1 MMLTAPAPAM
11 DMPCHGGG
19 GGGGTMKMVADGA
32 GEAVMVMGGMPT
44 WLFALAV
51 AAILVVSFVLVERV
65 GAPAASRR
73 GFRLDLIASPRLYAL
88 VRSRWFQVIPQL
100 VSLGLFGVIVWAGL
114 FGARIGNLAP
124 IAVWTIWWAGLV
136 FVVALAG
143 PLFCFA
149 CPWDALANLVSR
161 LRLAARVEPISL
173 GLKVPKRLRN
183 MWPAIGLFVLL
194 TWAELGLGI
203 TTDPRATAYMGIGM
217 AVLAVAGVL
226 LFRKKAFCHYM
237 CPVGRISGMYANFAP
252 VEVRSKDPTVC
263 ATCRTQE
270 CLRGSDRGYPCPTGL
285 SLRVVNDATNCTLC
299 TECVKSCEKQN
310 VAFNLR
316 PFGRD
321 LWGKVK
327 VRPDEAWMCVVL
339 LSLTLFH
346 GFSMTTAWED
356 FTPGQPSLMKWLTA
370 SWGMPKVA
378 AFTVGMAAIGA
389 VPVGLYWASCAL
401 AVRMT
406 PGAGVGTRELFR
418 AYALS
423 LLPIALFYHL
433 AHNVMHLLME
443 GGAIVPAVSDPLG
456 RGDDLFGTA
465 GVHLGHLVSDTTVW
479 HIQIMLIL
487 VGHLFGILVAHR
499 ISRRLFARERDATR
513 SLVPM
518 LAVMILISVAGLSLM
533 VLDMNMRV
541 GRM

>member
-1 MMLTAPAPAM
+1 MPAGRDRA
-11 DMPCHGGG
+11 
-19 GGGGTMKMVADGA
+19 
-32 GEAVMVMGGMPT
+32 
-44 WLFALAV
+44 
-51 AAILVVSFVLVERV
+51 
-65 GAPAASRR
+65 
-73 GFRLDLIASPRLYAL
+73 RLDLIAHPRVYAI
-88 VRSRWFQVIPQL
+88 VRSRWFQVVPQL
-100 VSLGLFGVIVWAGL
+100 VSLALFAIIVWAGL

-136 FVVALAG
+136 FVVAVAG

-173 GLKVPKRLRN
+173 GLTVPKRLRN
-183 MWPAIGLFVLL
+183 MWPAMALFVGL

-252 VEVRSKDPTVC
+252 VEVRAKDPAVC
-263 ATCRTQE
+263 ATCRTQD

-285 SLRVVNDATNCTLC
+285 SLRVLNEATNCTLC
-299 TECVKSCEKQN
+299 SECVKSCEKGN

-321 LWGKVK
+321 LWAKVK
-327 VRPDEAWMCVVL
+327 IRRDEAWMCVVL

-356 FTPGQPSLMKWLTA
+356 FTPGAPSLMKWLTA
-370 SWGMPKVA
+370 GLGLPKVA
-378 AFTVGMAAIGA
+378 AFTAGMAVICA
-389 VPVGLYWASCAL
+389 VPVALYGLSCVAAARL
-401 AVRMT
+401 APRA
-406 PGAGVGTRELFR
+406 GAGAGDLFR

-433 AHNVMHLLME
+433 AHNAMHILME

-465 GVHLGHLVSDTTVW
+465 GVHVGHLVSDTTVW
-479 HIQIMLIL
+479 HLQIGLIL
-487 VGHLFGILVAHR
+487 VGHLFGIVVAHR
-499 ISRRLFARERDATR
+499 IARRLYRDPRAATR
-513 SLVPM
+513 SLLPM